1 MEGGERSHSPLLCQS
16 CDYSKIHISVFL
28 SLCPLSRHVFCPQWS
43 LIPCRLFILIFRSDL
58 YSLSLSLTTLC
69 PSSLLSLTH
78 PLCIIQAEI
87 PAWRAWPLKIHGDA
101 APSPFSAAFP
111 RRRSTI
117 GWGSEAS
124 KEREREEELEENEA
138 FPVEELSQGTRNLWR
153 DLKEIKFRGKFF

>member
-16 CDYSKIHISVFL
+16 CDYSKIHLCLSFSVPTHPACFL
-28 SLCPLSRHVFCPQWS
+28 SSMISHPLSSFYPHLSFR
-43 LIPCRLFILIFRSDL
+43 FIV
-58 YSLSLSLTTLC
+58 SLTTLC

-111 RRRSTI
+111 RRRSTV

-124 KEREREEELEENEA
+124 EEREREEELEENEA

-153 DLKEIKFRGKFF
+153 DLKEIKFRGKFL